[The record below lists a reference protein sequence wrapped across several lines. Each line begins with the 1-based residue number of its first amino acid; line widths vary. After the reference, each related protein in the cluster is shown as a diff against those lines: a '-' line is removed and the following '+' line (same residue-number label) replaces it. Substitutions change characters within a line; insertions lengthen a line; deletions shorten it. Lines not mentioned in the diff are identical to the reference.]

1 MTQTKYF
8 QKLKC
13 RCKGIEFEEGTC
25 CGSCKGSEIIK
36 GADITETIKP
46 ILEGI
51 DKELILDTVYGNI
64 ETNDEDAYFKGVID
78 DFRKAKQIIENNLIK
93 VE

>member
-1 MTQTKYF
+1 MKAKYF

-13 RCKGIEFEEGTC
+13 EHKVESLKDLCTD
-25 CGSCKGSEIIK
+25 CKGSGIIK

-51 DKELILDTVYGNI
+51 DKELISDNVYGNI